1 MSLCSDVEIDIP
13 DMTYDWTHKI
23 GKAYNKKGT
32 NKNCK
37 SQPLVIEQCLQVK
50 KQNEQICKNQN
61 WFNKEKVYSSIEF

>member
-1 MSLCSDVEIDIP
+1 MIELIRLVKPI
-13 DMTYDWTHKI
+13 TR
-23 GKAYNKKGT
+23 T